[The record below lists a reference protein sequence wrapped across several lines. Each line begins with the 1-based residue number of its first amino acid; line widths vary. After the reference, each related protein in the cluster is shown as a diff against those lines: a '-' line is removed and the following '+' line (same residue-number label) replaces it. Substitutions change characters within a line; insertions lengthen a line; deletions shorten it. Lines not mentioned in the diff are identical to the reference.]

1 MAEAEQRG
9 PRSPAREEKEGEKPR
24 RASERPSGGRADA
37 PLLGWPGK
45 GAEGSG
51 RDGLGRLRALLSSKN
66 ANAAPVEEES
76 VSAPERDPEVSLE
89 TCPKG
94 RQRTAYHRTQA
105 MGPES
110 KDQKRGPSKCWRFR
124 LCRADRGVS
133 VGDGGNIRPP
143 WDCCGNCKTNPQS
156 FKPLQEKQDPETE
169 RKQHNVDRLDV
180 RVGTTHNSLVLVST
194 TPETTSTI
202 EDTVVLSSFSTL
214 DTTIQSMPSFYSEQ
228 RNLSDL
234 DIIVNM
240 MEATNCEEQSSTDNN
255 EENITFLRAVSS
267 SCMAAQKSGKDT
279 LDLPYTKNE
288 LVEAL
293 LVVMETLPV
302 HSVPSFLLS
311 CSMLTVYNLSKM
323 KPPFDPEQL
332 SGILRLA
339 LHGIFN
345 METDLENPHSQ
356 ALYQSSADTMEIMLK
371 GLLSEVPTTSHLLF
385 MLEHINF
392 WIHSNDP
399 QERSRSV
406 LCSTTVLQYALLLPD
421 FDASSELP
429 ALGHHVAQFG
439 ICITDTLEEV
449 SNQARLTISCLY
461 ELLLHQMGLSVSEAE
476 ELWCHSYEDQKM
488 LAYMDSCRVGELFR
502 DIFTEDQKRTF
513 LETSLR
519 AIYNP
524 ELRIQE
530 AGILLVFS
538 HLGKA
543 NEIMGDKAE
552 DIAEKIYQQIHKLQI
567 LREVPEAL
575 QGFLPSRECYINTSK
590 CNTEASGGYSGNRVT
605 LEHWYTLRSLIHHDR
620 SNPAKSP

>member
-1 MAEAEQRG
+1 M
-9 PRSPAREEKEGEKPR
+9 
-24 RASERPSGGRADA
+24 
-37 PLLGWPGK
+37 
-45 GAEGSG
+45 
-51 RDGLGRLRALLSSKN
+51 
-66 ANAAPVEEES
+66 
-76 VSAPERDPEVSLE
+76 
-89 TCPKG
+89 
-94 RQRTAYHRTQA
+94 QA
-105 MGPES
+105 VGPES
-110 KDQKRGPSKCWRFR
+110 KDQKKGPSKSWRFR
-124 LCRADRGVS
+124 LCRAHRDVS
-133 VGDGGNIRPP
+133 VGDGGNRRLL
-143 WDCCGNCKTNPQS
+143 WDCCGNCKTSPQS
-156 FKPLQEKQDPETE
+156 FKPLQEKQDPVMEK
-169 RKQHNVDRLDV
+169 KQPNVDRLDV
-180 RVGTTHNSLVLVST
+180 RALTTHNSLVLVST
-194 TPETTSTI
+194 TPESTSTI
-202 EDTVVLSSFSTL
+202 GGTIVSSFSTL
-214 DTTIQSMPSFYSEQ
+214 ESTIQSMPSIYSEMGT
-228 RNLSDL
+228 LSDL

-240 MEATNCEEQSSTDNN
+240 METPNCEEQSILDNN
-255 EENITFLRAVSS
+255 EEKISFLRALSA

-293 LVVMETLPV
+293 LMVMETLPV

-385 MLEHINF
+385 ILKHINF

-399 QERSRSV
+399 QERYRSV
-406 LCSTTVLQYALLLPD
+406 LCSTTVLRHALLLPD
-421 FDASSELP
+421 FNKSTELP

-439 ICITDTLEEV
+439 ICITDTMEDV

-461 ELLLHQMGLSVSEAE
+461 ELLLDQMGLSVSEAE

-488 LAYMDSCRVGELFR
+488 LAYVDSCRVGELFR
-502 DIFTEDQKRTF
+502 NIFTEDQKRTF

-524 ELRIQE
+524 ELRIRE

-543 NEIMGDKAE
+543 NEIMADKAE
-552 DIAEKIYQQIHKLQI
+552 DVAEKIYQQIYKLQI

-575 QGFLPSRECYINTSK
+575 QCFFPSRGEMMPESEK
-590 CNTEASGGYSGNRVT
+590 DA
-605 LEHWYTLRSLIHHDR
+605 
-620 SNPAKSP
+620 P